1 MRFLLIEDNDELGRA
16 IAQRLA
22 MDGHAV
28 DRAGDLDAARACML
42 AGRFD
47 LILLDIMLPDGD
59 GRDFLTGAREAGTVT
74 PVIVITARSEV
85 SDRVRLLDLGA
96 DDYIVKPF
104 DFAELSA
111 RIRAVLRRR
120 GGPAESAVTI
130 SDVTLDTLA
139 GVLRLD
145 GREEALRNRE
155 LRLCEIFFARPG
167 RIFSKPHLM
176 DRLFGFSEE
185 ASENA
190 IEVYVGRLRRKL
202 AGSRLSIET
211 VRGLGYRL
219 VAGE

>member
-1 MRFLLIEDNDELGRA
+1 MRFLLIEDNDELARA
-16 IAQRLA
+16 TAQRLSL
-22 MDGHAV
+22 DGHAV
-28 DRAGDLDAARACML
+28 DRVGDLDGARACV
-42 AGRFD
+42 AAARFD

-59 GRDFLTGAREAGTVT
+59 GRGFLAEARDSGAGT

-104 DFAELSA
+104 DFAELAA
-111 RIRAVLRRR
+111 RMRAVLRRR
-120 GGPAESAVTI
+120 GGPADSAVTL

-139 GVLRLD
+139 GVLRLE
-145 GREEALRNRE
+145 GGEEALRNRE
-155 LRLCEIFFARPG
+155 LRLCEIFFAQPG
-167 RIFSKPHLM
+167 RIFSKAHLV

-202 AGSRLSIET
+202 AGSALSIET

-219 VAGE
+219 VVEG